1 MAATKSKSSNGHVN
15 RIADAAPAA
24 GSISLK
30 PIQKLVVEMR
40 ITGVTPLISHKW
52 SEDQLAAIRKKHDG
66 TKTKNRSV
74 RNREKEGED
83 AAYRT
88 QDGRYA
94 IPAVALKK
102 ALIAASHK
110 DLGIEKT
117 LVKKALFLR
126 VTDPYGNIP
135 LDCDQPEIRED
146 VVRVGQGSTDLRYRP
161 MFHRWACNITWE
173 VDGELLTEGDLCTL
187 VNRAGFG
194 VGIGD
199 WRPEKG
205 GEYGRFEID
214 SMFPVQVRTL

>member
-1 MAATKSKSSNGHVN
+1 MAGTKSANGRVN
-15 RIADAAPAA
+15 RIAEVAPSS

-30 PIQKLVVEMR
+30 PIRKMVVEMR
-40 ITGVTPLISHKW
+40 IAGVTPLITHKW

-66 TKTKNRSV
+66 VKTKNRAV

-94 IPAVALKK
+94 IPAVALKG
-102 ALIAASHK
+102 ALITAAHR
-110 DLGIEKT
+110 DIGIERT

-126 VTDPYGNIP
+126 LTDPYGYIA
-135 LDCDQPEIRED
+135 LECDPPEIRED

-161 MFHRWACNITWE
+161 MFHRWSCSVTWE

-205 GEYGRFEID
+205 GEFGRFEID
-214 SMFPVQVRTL
+214 EMFPVQVRTL